1 MSKLAAGFSVSLD
14 GFVAE
19 ENNDT
24 THVFA
29 WYFAEPIDLKT
40 VTVDQLELTPESKAR
55 QDEHAQGIGAIIS
68 GRRTFD
74 TAGAWGGKHPMGVP
88 VVVLTH
94 DIPAEWAGE
103 GSSFTFVTEGG
114 VERAIEVAKQLAE
127 GKSIGVTGPDVMRQC
142 MKLGLLDEIGID
154 LVPVLLGKG
163 VRMFDYIGI
172 EPLHLEK
179 TSVKNGPGGVT
190 HLNYRIKKDATA

>member
-29 WYFAEPIDLKT
+29 WYFAEPIDMKT
-40 VTVDQLELTPESKAR
+40 VTVDQLELTPESKER
-55 QDEHAQGIGAIIS
+55 QDELAQGIGAIIS

-74 TAGAWGGKHPMGVP
+74 TAHAWGGKHPMGVP

-94 DIPAEWAGE
+94 NTPAEWSGE
-103 GSSFTFVTEGG
+103 DSPFTFVTEG
-114 VERAIEVAKQLAE
+114 VEQAVEVARQLA
-127 GKSIGVTGPDVMRQC
+127 GGQAIGVTGPDVMRQC

-163 VRMFDYIGI
+163 VRMFEYIGI

-179 TSVKNGPGGVT
+179 ISVKNGPGGVT
-190 HLNYRIKKDATA
+190 HLNYRIKKDASA